1 MIGGSKPKVATPH
14 VVGAIAKYK
23 RENPTMFAWEIRD
36 RLVADGI
43 CPKDGV
49 PSVSSI
55 NRIVRNRTLLRSV
68 AGTTGGGSD
77 DNYSDTSEDY
87 KPDMSMSGGVNG
99 STSLYSPGGASVT
112 YSTSPYSP
120 PPPHSVHNNQQYTIH
135 GSSPY
140 SPQSSTPTISDHHHP
155 NSISPLENGAYTIH
169 HSGLPPHPYDTPPQ
183 TQTDGH
189 CKQENSPRTPSST
202 QMYSINSI
210 LNYSDAAMGG
220 TSSSPH
226 PGDAMTVLKTEN
238 DEETHHHLQSAD
250 KAHHGGQLGQGYHEL
265 VGDKSRST
273 GGAPIILSGIFDGI
287 QVKHYPS
294 I

>member
-68 AGTTGGGSD
+68 GTGGSD

-87 KPDMSMSGGVNG
+87 KPDMSGVNG

-120 PPPHSVHNNQQYTIH
+120 PPHSVQQYTIH

-140 SPQSSTPTISDHHHP
+140 SPQSSTPTISEHHP
-155 NSISPLENGAYTIH
+155 NSTSPENGVYTIQH
-169 HSGLPPHPYDTPPQ
+169 TGVPHPYDTPPQ
-183 TQTDGH
+183 TDGH
-189 CKQENSPRTPSST
+189 SKQETSPRTPST

-210 LNYSDAAMGG
+210 LNYSDPMGG
-220 TSSSPH
+220 GASSPH
-226 PGDAMTVLKTEN
+226 PQHPGTMTVLKTET
-238 DEETHHHLQSAD
+238 DEENQQQQTAD
-250 KAHHGGQLGQGYHEL
+250 KGVNQGQGYHEL
-265 VGDKSRST
+265 VTDKSRSS

-287 QVKHYPS
+287 QV
-294 I
+294 